1 MAGVNCRFNTTV
13 RRAPSES
20 AEKPM
25 TEKKNVLPAEQV
37 FWVKMPKVTLA
48 RASDEEI
55 SSKYD
60 SKAER
65 IVTETNREKL
75 QNFYEALKRPN
86 YMNSRPS
93 YQRRQRWSPE
103 RQSQLIESF
112 LINIPIPPLFVYE
125 SRPNVYEI
133 MDGQQRVTAIKAFYS
148 NELVLDGLQRW
159 PELNGRT
166 YAKLPERIRSGID
179 RRSISWITVLN
190 ESSDSE
196 EDAFDIKQLVF
207 ERLNTGGVKL
217 SHQEI
222 RNALYA
228 GSFND
233 LLTSLSKTQ
242 NHRTAWG
249 LPAYSHAEEQY
260 IPESLI
266 GNSFYLEMEDVE
278 VILRFFAL
286 RHAQHYSRGM
296 RGFLDLYMTR
306 AKSLSPEDLEVL
318 GRMYESTV
326 DLAIRIFGEALFK
339 PYVRKKDK
347 HEWALGTRPLKAF
360 ADAVLVALSEQLDNA
375 SILIAQKDRISE
387 LTKQLFMEDSAGALT
402 GRANTKAD
410 VLDRIGLMRK
420 VFISVTGA

>member
-1 MAGVNCRFNTTV
+1 
-13 RRAPSES
+13 
-20 AEKPM
+20 M
-25 TEKKNVLPAEQV
+25 TEKKTVLPAEQV
-37 FWVKMPKVTLA
+37 FWVKPPKVTLV

-55 SSKYD
+55 SAKYD

-75 QNFYEALKRPN
+75 QNFYEALMRPN
-86 YMNSRPS
+86 YMNARPL

-148 NELVLDGLQRW
+148 NELVLEGLQRW

-166 YAKLPERIRSGID
+166 YSKLPERIRSGID

-228 GSFND
+228 GNFND
-233 LLTSLSKTQ
+233 LLTRLSKTP

-249 LPAYSHAEEQY
+249 LPAYSQAEEEY

-296 RGFLDLYMTR
+296 RGFLDLYMAR
-306 AKSLSPEDLEVL
+306 AKSLSAEDLDDL

-326 DLAIRIFGEALFK
+326 DLAIRIFGETLFK

-347 HEWALGTRPLKAF
+347 QEWALGARPLKAF

-375 SILIAQKDRISE
+375 SILVAQKDRIRE
-387 LTKQLFMEDSAGALT
+387 LTKVLFIEDAAGALT

-420 VFISVTGA
+420 VFISVTGV

>member
-1 MAGVNCRFNTTV
+1 M
-13 RRAPSES
+13 SEKIFMLAS
-20 AEKPM
+20 
-25 TEKKNVLPAEQV
+25 EQE
-37 FWVKMPKVTLA
+37 FWGKSPRVALL

-55 SSKYD
+55 SAKYD

-75 QNFYEALKRPN
+75 QNFYEALSRPN
-86 YMNSRPS
+86 YMNARPS

-125 SRPNVYEI
+125 TRPNVYEV
-133 MDGQQRVTAIKAFYS
+133 MDGQQRITAIKAFYS
-148 NELVLDGLQRW
+148 NELVLEGLQRW

-166 YAKLPERIRSGID
+166 YAKLPERVQSGID

-190 ESSDSE
+190 ESSESD

-228 GSFND
+228 GGFND
-233 LLTSLSKTQ
+233 LLIRLSKVPA
-242 NHRTAWG
+242 HRRAWA
-249 LPAYSHAEEQY
+249 LPAYSQAEELY
-260 IPESLI
+260 VPDVLA

-286 RHAQHYSRGM
+286 RHAKHYTRGM
-296 RGFLDLYMTR
+296 RGFLDLYM
-306 AKSLSPEDLEVL
+306 AKTKSFTAEDLDAL
-318 GRMYESTV
+318 GKIYEATV
-326 DLAIRIFGEALFK
+326 DLATEVFGESLFR
-339 PYVRKKDK
+339 PYIRKKDK
-347 HEWALGTRPLKAF
+347 RDYELGPRPLKAF
-360 ADAVLVALSEQLDNA
+360 ADAVLVALSERLADA
-375 SILIAQKDRISE
+375 GSLIAHKDRINQ
-387 LTKQLFMEDSAGALT
+387 LTREAFIKDTTGTLT
-402 GRANTKAD
+402 GRGNTKAD
-410 VLDRIGLMRK
+410 VLDRIRLMREIFAN
-420 VFISVTGA
+420 VAA

>member
-1 MAGVNCRFNTTV
+1 
-13 RRAPSES
+13 
-20 AEKPM
+20 M
-25 TEKKNVLPAEQV
+25 TENINVLPAERD
-37 FWVKMPKVTLA
+37 FWAKVPKVALA
-48 RASDEEI
+48 RYSDEEI
-55 SSKYD
+55 SAKYD

-75 QNFYEALKRPN
+75 QNFYEALTRPN
-86 YMNSRPS
+86 YMNARPL

-125 SRPNVYEI
+125 TRPNVYEI

-148 NELVLDGLQRW
+148 NELVLEGLQRW

-190 ESSDSE
+190 ESSESE

-228 GSFND
+228 GDFND
-233 LLTSLSKTQ
+233 LLTRLSKTP

-260 IPESLI
+260 IPESLV

-296 RGFLDLYMTR
+296 RGFLDMYMAR
-306 AKSLSPEDLEVL
+306 AKSLSNRDLDDL
-318 GRMYESTV
+318 SRLYESTV
-326 DLAIRIFGEALFK
+326 DLAIRIFGETLFR
-339 PYVRKKDK
+339 PYIRKKDK
-347 HEWALGTRPLKAF
+347 QIWELGTRPLKAF

-375 SILIAQKDRISE
+375 SLLVEQKDRIRE
-387 LTKQLFMEDSAGALT
+387 LTKVLFMEDATGVLT

-410 VLDRIGLMRK
+410 VLDRIRLMRE
-420 VFISVTGA
+420 VFKKSTEI